1 MLCFWTGQHSI
12 HAKIIPQVCSNVQ
25 VGCLEFE
32 DCGTGL
38 FCDTSIAQPK
48 CIDFDECDPKQ
59 QFFNGLSYCGEQT
72 SCTNT
77 VGSLSCSCTTG
88 YVDWKANEGC
98 RDKNECTE
106 VGLIKNSS
114 PTLKCNI
121 CQGGHNCHSNA
132 DCTNTP
138 GSWVCTCK
146 TGFTGVPTSNVSV
159 D

>member
-1 MLCFWTGQHSI
+1 MLLFRTEQRNEDPFYGNEYNTHETDTFSAGKHTQ
-12 HAKIIPQVCSNVQ
+12 IIYQVCSNNQ

-38 FCDTSIAQPK
+38 FCDTSITQPK

-77 VGSLSCSCTTG
+77 VGSLSCSCKTG

-106 VGLIKNSS
+106 VGRIEN
-114 PTLKCNI
+114 CN
-121 CQGGHNCHSNA
+121 
-132 DCTNTP
+132 
-138 GSWVCTCK
+138 V
-146 TGFTGVPTSNVSV
+146 
-159 D
+159 